1 MDLCEGRYVFAY
13 WFFSVCS
20 CGQNPIEDCINLP
33 VSCMLLPVSCM
44 HDENSSLSMIK
55 MRNIKLETFG
65 FAIIRF

>member
-33 VSCMLLPVSCM
+33 VSCM
-44 HDENSSLSMIK
+44 HDQNSSLPMIK